1 MRKNERP
8 SLRRNCLLFVIVT
21 IEIDVAILFFS
32 FNALFVEKTSTDTSF
47 YFPTKQKISL
57 L

>member
-21 IEIDVAILFFS
+21 IEIDVAILFFP

-47 YFPTKQKISL
+47 YFSTKQKISL